1 MEKNDRE
8 NMDVE
13 KRENRAVTESLTRIK
28 GEACS
33 AVISPLSIISFSFM
47 PAAIPAR

>member
-28 GEACS
+28 GEAFCERFF
-33 AVISPLSIISFSFM
+33 VFRGILQG
-47 PAAIPAR
+47 

>member
-28 GEACS
+28 GKPF
-33 AVISPLSIISFSFM
+33 VN
-47 PAAIPAR
+47 ARFFVFRGILQG